1 MDPSMSQT
9 PPQQPG
15 GPVEVS
21 DLLSKLKQYGAQLHV
36 PLDMS
41 LAGTKINWSSL
52 LDSTLD
58 AQRLKAESEARQEF
72 DRRQLELNQQLQQE
86 RADKARLQQSVNDW
100 ERWANQVNTERQ
112 AKDTE
117 IQQLRSKVGEISAEL
132 SVLGRYERKMQG
144 ELADVRQSE
153 SVRNTFNTIGKILR
167 G

>member
-1 MDPSMSQT
+1 MDPSMPQT
-9 PPQQPG
+9 PPQPG

-86 RADKARLQQSVNDW
+86 RADKARLQQSISDW
-100 ERWANQVNTERQ
+100 ERWANQMNSERQ
-112 AKDTE
+112 AKDSE
-117 IQQLRSKVGEISAEL
+117 IHQLRSQVGELGAKL
-132 SVLGRYERKMQG
+132 SVLDRYEKKMQSEMAG
-144 ELADVRQSE
+144 MRQTE
-153 SVRNTFNTIGKILR
+153 STREMFSTLGKLLR

>member
-1 MDPSMSQT
+1 MDPSMPQT
-9 PPQQPG
+9 PPQPG

-58 AQRLKAESEARQEF
+58 AQRLKAESEARQDF
-72 DRRQLELNQQLQQE
+72 DRRKLELNQQLQLE
-86 RADKARLQQSVNDW
+86 RADKARLQQSVSDW
-100 ERWANQVNTERQ
+100 ERWANQVNVERR
-112 AKDTE
+112 ARDDE
-117 IQQLRSKVGEISAEL
+117 IQRLRSQNGELGAKL
-132 SVLGRYERKMQG
+132 SVLDRYEKKMQSEMAG
-144 ELADVRQSE
+144 MRQTE
-153 SVRNTFNTIGKILR
+153 SNREMFNTLGKILR